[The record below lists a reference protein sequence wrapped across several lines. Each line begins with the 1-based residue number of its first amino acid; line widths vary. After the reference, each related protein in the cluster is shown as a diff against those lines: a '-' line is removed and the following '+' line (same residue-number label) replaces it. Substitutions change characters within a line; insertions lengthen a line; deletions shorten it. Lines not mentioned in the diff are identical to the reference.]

1 MHKAISGAI
10 AALSL
15 GACLGAPVAYFL
27 GALEAGAFRLIFA
40 LASLGWFVGA
50 TIFTASRES

>member
-1 MHKAISGAI
+1 MRKTISGAV

-15 GACLGAPVAYFL
+15 AACLGSPLAYFL
-27 GALEAGAFRLIFA
+27 GALEAGAFRLLFA
-40 LASLGWFVGA
+40 LASLGWFVAA

>member
-1 MHKAISGAI
+1 VRRAISGAI

-27 GALEAGAFRLIFA
+27 GALEAGAFRLVFA
-40 LASLGWFVGA
+40 LASLGWFAGA
-50 TIFTASRES
+50 AIFTASRES